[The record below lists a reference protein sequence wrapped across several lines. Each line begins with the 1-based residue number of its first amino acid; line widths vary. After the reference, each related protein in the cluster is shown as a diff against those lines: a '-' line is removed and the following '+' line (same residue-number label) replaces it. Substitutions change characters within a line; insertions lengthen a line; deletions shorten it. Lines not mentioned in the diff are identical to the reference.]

1 MGSLVCKEICGIRP
15 HLPWCMSGPSPSREK
30 KCDSWKRTL
39 LDVCISC
46 NRSVWNK
53 NPPYL
58 SKISLTSTPLF
69 KQPFPFT
76 VVLENLLK
84 IFAPGSAAVKPKQPS
99 FKSSRPELKDF
110 MSFPNTFHTFFQEL
124 NIF

>member
-1 MGSLVCKEICGIRP
+1 MAFGRIFPGAKAI
-15 HLPWCMSGPSPSREK
+15 PSAK
-30 KCDSWKRTL
+30 KCDPWKRSL
-39 LDVCISC
+39 LDVYVSC

-84 IFAPGSAAVKPKQPS
+84 IFAPGSAAVKSKQPS
-99 FKSSRPELKDF
+99 FKRRPQLMDR
-110 MSFPNTFHTFFQEL
+110 L
-124 NIF
+124 